1 MHIRDDSPASLI
13 ISVDFESDTSPGY
26 LVYWTNNF
34 DRETKV
40 VIIIQFGRMAIILL
54 SQSSSFFRLDI
65 VRYALMRQRHG
76 ILRLPHA
83 PPGCNAG
90 VTQIAVVQH
99 SLSLSFRPLPCL
111 LCIYFLVEADI
122 SHTRINC
129 CRLQQPTR
137 GRDRRVIP
145 AAELLWN
152 GPAGSKR
159 GKKLK
164 RDSIH

>member
-99 SLSLSFRPLPCL
+99 SLSLYPSITMSSVYLLPRRSGYIPHAHQL
-111 LCIYFLVEADI
+111 LSV
-122 SHTRINC
+122 
-129 CRLQQPTR
+129 
-137 GRDRRVIP
+137 
-145 AAELLWN
+145 AATNE
-152 GPAGSKR
+152 R
-159 GKKLK
+159 T
-164 RDSIH
+164 